1 MCHVSQEQI
10 PFSGTFISVKYVNP
24 LVCHDI
30 NTGHSGLKK
39 LMFQDQGH
47 NHAERS
53 GGRETE
59 TMEMVSFNANIHSHS
74 RLLRQLDFGDRTLY
88 RLKQRAEA
96 HGFVGNT
103 PAEYYRGRQGDY
115 ISYQRVFL
123 FLNNFNLLWF
133 PKGPNPSHPPT
144 RPRFISRNVFSCGAS

>member
-1 MCHVSQEQI
+1 MCHESQEQI

-96 HGFVGNT
+96 HGSVGNT

-115 ISYQRVFL
+115 ISYQRAFY
-123 FLNNFNLLWF
+123 
-133 PKGPNPSHPPT
+133 S
-144 RPRFISRNVFSCGAS
+144 